1 MDAPR
6 STVTKPGVLSVLV
19 EQGEDVEEEVEDIKH
34 GDSTFFL

>member
-19 EQGEDVEEEVEDIKH
+19 EQGEDVEEEVEDIEH